1 MTKHR
6 LLRSLPAAA
15 LLGTLFLSGCAGA
28 PGQAEASEPS
38 GVLRVNWGAVPSNWA
53 PGHQTEAGYIRVPY
67 ETLAS
72 RNRNGDVVPM
82 LATGWKVSDT
92 SVTLA
97 LRDGVTFHDGE
108 PFNAE
113 AVKANIEAI
122 QASPLGGPLLGI
134 DSVKVIGDLT
144 VRLNLAAPNPNIMT
158 ALSTS
163 IAPMASPASLTDGS
177 ITEAP
182 VGTGPW
188 AYDAEASA
196 PGAKAVFS
204 TYDDY
209 WGAPVGFETIEL
221 VGLGDDAASAALI
234 AGTLDVSD
242 AEPEMLA
249 RFANSPVRTMQYPA
263 SRTSLM
269 FFDRGP
275 GGVFESRELRQA
287 VCHAINVDAI
297 NELEGAGT
305 SVTQYFTE
313 GTAGYFDGPGYA
325 HDEAAAKKLYQQAGS
340 PELSARLV
348 ASTDNNA
355 QVSLYMDQVAQALS
369 GVRATV
375 YELPAAK
382 YNASWNTGEYGL
394 GVGMSTSLTP
404 YDWYRTWFAADAPGN
419 PAGVESEELRE
430 AAELA
435 TNAGISDEADALW
448 SDAMEIISDE
458 ALSCAHRIESE
469 ILAWNSTTVTSV
481 SNPVEPWEPSSINY
495 RSLKPLG

>member
-1 MTKHR
+1 MTKNR

-15 LLGTLFLSGCAGA
+15 LLGTLFLSGCSGV

-38 GVLRVNWGAVPSNWA
+38 GVLRVNWGGLPENWA

-67 ETLAS
+67 ETLTS
-72 RNRNGDVVPM
+72 RNRDGAVVPM
-82 LATGWKVSDT
+82 LATEWEQSDT
-92 SVTLA
+92 ELTLT
-97 LRDGVTFHDGE
+97 LREGVTFHDGE
-108 PFNAE
+108 PLTAD
-113 AVKANIEAI
+113 AVKANLEAI
-122 QASPLGGPLLGI
+122 QAAPLGGPLLGVSAI
-134 DSVKVIGDLT
+134 DAVDELT
-144 VRLNLAAPNPNIMT
+144 VRLTLSAPNSSLLT
-158 ALSTS
+158 TLSTV
-163 IAPMASPASLTDGS
+163 IAPIVSPASLEDGS
-177 ITEAP
+177 IAEVP

-188 AYDAEASA
+188 AYDAEASV
-196 PGAKAVFS
+196 PGKKMSFTVF
-204 TYDDY
+204 DDY
-209 WGAPVGFETIEL
+209 WGASVGYETIEL
-221 VGLGDDAASAALI
+221 VGLGDDAAAAALI

-242 AEPEMLA
+242 AEPEMLT
-249 RFANSPVRTMQYPA
+249 RFADTPVRTMQYPA

-287 VCHAINVDAI
+287 VCHAINVDAV

-305 SVTQYFTE
+305 SATQYFTE
-313 GTAGYFDGPGYA
+313 GTAGHFDAPGYA

-375 YELPAAK
+375 YELPPVK
-382 YNASWNTGEYGL
+382 YNASWNTGDYGL

-419 PAGVESEELRE
+419 PAGVESEALRE
-430 AAELA
+430 AADLA
-435 TNAGISDEADALW
+435 TNAGISDKADALW
-448 SDAMEIISDE
+448 SDAMEIVSDE
-458 ALSCAHRIESE
+458 ALSCAHRVESE

-481 SNPVEPWEPSSINY
+481 SNPVEPWEPNSINY